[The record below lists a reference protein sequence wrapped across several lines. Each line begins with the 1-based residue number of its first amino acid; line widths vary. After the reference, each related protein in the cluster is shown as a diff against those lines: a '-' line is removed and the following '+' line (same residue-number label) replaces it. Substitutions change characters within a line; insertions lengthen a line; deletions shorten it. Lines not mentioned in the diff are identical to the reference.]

1 MQLKTMKVQREEE
14 VSILQADLE
23 SEKDSRRGLQDKV
36 RALREALSSMV
47 LSSPLLNRG
56 RILTISLSAGR
67 DTVCACVD

>member
-47 LSSPLLNRG
+47 LSSSLLNRG
-56 RILTISLSAGR
+56 IILTISLSAGR